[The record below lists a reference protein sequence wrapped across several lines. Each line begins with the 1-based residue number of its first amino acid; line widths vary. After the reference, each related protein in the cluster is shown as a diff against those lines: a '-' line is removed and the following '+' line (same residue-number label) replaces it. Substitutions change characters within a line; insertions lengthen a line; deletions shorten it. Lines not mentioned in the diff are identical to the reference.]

1 MINQN
6 ITPEYIKNIRKNAD
20 IDNNKSDHFF
30 YGHGKLLLTGEYFV
44 LDGAKSLALPTTVG
58 QSLNVKYSPS
68 FSPKLYWK
76 SYDVAS
82 NLWFES
88 VFEFWRFEIISDD
101 PRPEEFVLQNI
112 LRQARKQNPHFLRD
126 NVDVHVETNLGFPM
140 EWGLGSSSTLV
151 HNMAQWAY
159 VSPFELLFNTY
170 GGSGYDVAC
179 AQSEGPIFYSKNSHG
194 PKWSPTVFNPSFKD
208 NLYFVYRGKKQDS
221 RKAIEYYNSLRPI
234 DNGIILSISDITEE
248 ISTTTSLKEFEFLIG
263 AHEKIVAQTLDLR
276 PVKDELFSNYW
287 GEVKSLGAW
296 GGDFLLVTSDR
307 SPEETKKY
315 FFNKGHDVFIPY
327 EDLILG
333 AIGDETKNE
342 LFH

>member
-1 MINQN
+1 MILENKEPELIREIKSNRN
-6 ITPEYIKNIRKNAD
+6 INDKTN
-20 IDNNKSDHFF
+20 DHTF

-44 LDGAKSLALPTTVG
+44 LDGAQSLALPTTVG

-76 SYDVAS
+76 SFDVAG
-82 NLWFES
+82 NLWFET
-88 VFEFWRFEIISDD
+88 VFEFWRFEITSVN
-101 PRPEEFVLQNI
+101 PTPKELVLQKI

-126 NVDVHVETNLGFPM
+126 DIDVHVETHLGFPL

-159 VSPFELLFNTY
+159 VSPFELQFETY

-179 AQSEGPIFYSKNSHG
+179 AQSEGPIFYSRNTNG
-194 PKWSPTVFNPSFKD
+194 PKWSPTIFEPKYSE
-208 NLYFVYRGKKQDS
+208 NLYFVYRGQKQDS

-234 DNGIILSISDITEE
+234 DPGIILSISDITNE
-248 ISTTTSLKEFEFLIG
+248 ISKAKSLKEFEFLIG
-263 AHEKIVAQTLDLR
+263 AHENIISKTLDLK

-296 GGDFLLVTSDR
+296 GGDFVLVTSDR
-307 SPEETKKY
+307 PKEETRKY
-315 FFNKGHDVFIPY
+315 FLDKGLEVFIPY
-327 EDLILG
+327 DEIILNTSKQ
-333 AIGDETKNE
+333 DQKNE
-342 LFH
+342 FLH